1 MLNNPL
7 IQIVSKLR
15 QSQNPMDMMSQ
26 LFSHNPK
33 FQKVME
39 MTKGKSPQEIQELA
53 INTAQTQG
61 VDINKILNQFGMNMN
76 MNMNI
81 KK

>member
-1 MLNNPL
+1 MLNNMMNNPL
-7 IQIVSKLR
+7 LQIVSRLR
-15 QSQNPMDMMSQ
+15 QAKNPMDMMSQ
-26 LFSHNPK
+26 LFSNNPK

-61 VDINKILNQFGMNMN
+61 IDINNILNQFGL
-76 MNMNI
+76 NMNI
-81 KK
+81 KN

>member
-1 MLNNPL
+1 MLNNMMNNPL
-7 IQIVSKLR
+7 LQIVSKLR
-15 QSQNPMDMMSQ
+15 QAKNPMDMMSQ
-26 LFSHNPK
+26 LFSNNPK

-61 VDINKILNQFGMNMN
+61 IDINNILNQFGL
-76 MNMNI
+76 NMNI
-81 KK
+81 KN